1 MVMVVEVNIMMLLVM
16 MGVMKMSMAFV
27 LVVWMMRMIRR

>member
-16 MGVMKMSMAFV
+16 LGVMKMSMAFV
-27 LVVWMMRMIRR
+27 LVVWMMRMIR

>member
-1 MVMVVEVNIMMLLVM
+1 MVMVVEVNIKMLLVM

-27 LVVWMMRMIRR
+27 LVVWMMRMIR

>member
-27 LVVWMMRMIRR
+27 LVVWMMRMIR

>member
-16 MGVMKMSMAFV
+16 MGVMKMNMAFV
-27 LVVWMMRMIRR
+27 LVVWMMRMIR

>member
-27 LVVWMMRMIRR
+27 LVEWMMRMIR

>member
-27 LVVWMMRMIRR
+27 LVVWMLRMIR